1 MQWPGCVGFLS
12 GTGSDNTRV
21 CDMHWVVLG
30 IIGISLIVAASRY
43 PKLAFSMLAVLI
55 GIVLVVLQFNSAR
68 HERSASLVSA
78 TDVGFANILFSP
90 GYAGSYNMSGQL
102 INRSIKSGI
111 AEIELSVT
119 MLDCGKKNAGGQ
131 SDCSEI
137 TQVHTRINIEIPPG
151 EAEEFSTNL
160 TFPNKQ
166 FEGEPEWEYTVEGVV
181 GREY

>member
-1 MQWPGCVGFLS
+1 
-12 GTGSDNTRV
+12 
-21 CDMHWVVLG
+21 MHWVILG

-68 HERSASLVSA
+68 HERSASVVSA
-78 TDVGFANILFSP
+78 ADVGFADSLFSP

-119 MLDCGKKNAGGQ
+119 MLDCGKKNAGGVRCQ
-131 SDCSEI
+131 NARF
-137 TQVHTRINIEIPPG
+137 QVMERIR
-151 EAEEFSTNL
+151 EAAELSAEQNHDWEFFKTTWARDGGRVAGRL
-160 TFPNKQ
+160 GQ
-166 FEGEPEWEYTVEGVV
+166 TVC
-181 GREY
+181 